1 MDNVEDW
8 CTYLRYSDAL
18 AVTGVSKPTPVVERI
33 EVPTPSSKLVFVFER
48 CQFTRNHLQKSSK
61 IMIFTKGLA

>member
-18 AVTGVSKPTPVVERI
+18 AVIGVSKPTTGVEKTEI
-33 EVPTPSSKLVFVFER
+33 PIPSSSLMFVFQR
-48 CQFTRNHLQKSSK
+48 CQLW
-61 IMIFTKGLA
+61 